1 MYEVMMIVG
10 PEMATGFRL
19 AGVRVHE
26 ANDAEGTQEG
36 LQFAMESANK
46 IGLVVVD
53 EGLLAEVP
61 ERLRDRCDASA
72 VPLVLP
78 LPLSGGEDPSNQA
91 EAVSEMV
98 RSAIGFTVK
107 LD

>member
-1 MYEVMMIVG
+1 MLIVG

-26 ANDAEGTQEG
+26 AIHEDDVRVG
-36 LQFAMESANK
+36 LEHALDSKNK
-46 IGLVVVD
+46 VGLVVVD
-53 EGLLAEVP
+53 ESLLEIAP
-61 ERLRDRCDASA
+61 PRLRSRCEESS

-78 LPLSGGEDPSNQA
+78 LPLAGSGDQGSQA
-91 EAVSEMV
+91 EAVQEMV

>member
-10 PEMATGFRL
+10 PETATGFRL

-26 ANDAEGTQEG
+26 ATGAARVAEGLE
-36 LQFAMESANK
+36 FALDGANK

-53 EGLLAEVP
+53 EGLLQAVP
-61 ERLRDRCDASA
+61 ERLRGRCEASA

-78 LPLSGGEDPSNQA
+78 LPLGGGEDPANQA
-91 EAVSEMV
+91 EAVQEMV
-98 RSAIGFTVK
+98 RSAIGFSVK